1 MLCQHLGRAAA
12 KSAACDGARP
22 FHRHLEQTEMAQH
35 VSRSKYYRNLTI
47 WEITNQTEEQARE
60 TFTLMRWGSL
70 TTMPCPE
77 CGVVDNHYRRTS
89 RHQWCCKSCSRV
101 FSVTTGTPFQN
112 RRLPFKKLLL
122 LLYLWCTEPKDL
134 AANRICGPLGVTYR
148 TAFQNLGKVREA
160 IFLTQDLTPLSG
172 VVQIDGGHFCGKP
185 RRPRFRNKMTTA
197 MANHYLR
204 NRKASIVPLKAGA
217 LIERWNKEKL
227 KNRRIVL
234 FLRQIKPY
242 ERIIT
247 VVVTAETRQYVLPVI
262 QKYVVKGSTVQTD
275 DGGAY
280 SSLAAW
286 YNHEVVRHSETYCTL
301 EGFHN
306 NYAESLF
313 SRMRRGEYGV
323 HHGMRP
329 QYLAFFAA
337 TVARLEM
344 MRKQSLWEK
353 FNDLCHRVLSC
364 DISLAF
370 RRYCQGHRL
379 GFEYLG

>member
-1 MLCQHLGRAAA
+1 
-12 KSAACDGARP
+12 
-22 FHRHLEQTEMAQH
+22 MAQH
-35 VSRSKYYRNLTI
+35 VSRSKRYRNLDLLQVA
-47 WEITNQTEEQARE
+47 NQTENQARE

-101 FSVTTGTPFQN
+101 FSVTTGTPFQG
-112 RRLPFKKLLL
+112 RRLSFKKLML
-122 LLYLWCTEPKDL
+122 LLYLWCTKPKGL
-134 AANRICGPLGVTYR
+134 AASQICGPLGVTYR
-148 TAFQNLGKVREA
+148 TAFQNLGKIREA
-160 IFLTQDLTPLSG
+160 IFLTQDLAPLSG

-185 RRPRFRNKMTTA
+185 RRPRFRNKMTAA

-204 NRKASIVPLKAGA
+204 NRKASIVPRKAGA
-217 LIERWNKEKL
+217 WIEPWNKEKL
-227 KNRRIVL
+227 KNRRVVL
-234 FLRQIKPY
+234 FLRQIEPY

-262 QKYVVKGSTVQTD
+262 QKYVAKGSTIQTD

-280 SSLAAW
+280 SSLSAW
-286 YNHEVVRHSETYCTL
+286 YTHEVVRHSETYCTP

-306 NYAESLF
+306 NYAESLI

-344 MRKQSLWEK
+344 LRKQSLWEK
-353 FNDLCHRVLSC
+353 FNALCRRVLSC

-370 RRYCQGHRL
+370 RGYCQGHRL